1 MRRPYLGKE
10 SMSNVPDRHH
20 RRSIRMPGYDYAQP
34 GAYFV
39 TVCTHQQELL
49 FGEVVGEAMVLNDAG
64 RIVETCW
71 YETPDHFQSV
81 ELDAFVIM
89 PNHVHGVVMI
99 VGARHASPL
108 QQTSVHAHGPKLR
121 RRNCRLVQIRS
132 YASHQPDAR
141 HSRYSCLATQ
151 LLGTCDPK

>member
-34 GAYFV
+34 GVYFV

-89 PNHVHGVVMI
+89 PNHVHGIVMI
-99 VGARHASPL
+99 VGARHASPSPIP
-108 QQTSVHAHGPKLR
+108 Q
-121 RRNCRLVQIRS
+121 RLTTARPQRLKHP
-132 YASHQPDAR
+132 AS
-141 HSRYSCLATQ
+141 L
-151 LLGTCDPK
+151 